1 MFYYANKRRRNKKII
16 LIVAIAA
23 VVVAGVV
30 LGIVFSDTIAGWFTS
45 EPKASQAPTAS
56 AEATPTP
63 IPEPQKP
70 IEETGLTVLERFGV
84 PEGFKRVSTMQGS
97 FGEFLR
103 QYPLKTYGTVP
114 VLQDGTENTDAP
126 TVGVLDQALIS
137 KNQQSPDAIMWLYA
151 EYLFEKG
158 AYDEISFDLY
168 ITPIFHFDYTTW
180 MTGQRLSIVKDEN
193 TNKDKFVWTTPEGAE
208 PEEPSMT
215 SLRAYMIYV
224 MMYANAT
231 SLKGQLSSA
240 TTDTLAVGDILID
253 GHAIIILDV
262 CVNETTGE
270 KRFIC
275 AEGNTPA
282 TEMYILQDSE
292 TESVWLTLEEDGT
305 FVKGD
310 KVYSTDAVRRF
321 Q

>member
-16 LIVAIAA
+16 LIVSIA
-23 VVVAGVV
+23 VVVIACVV
-30 LGIVFSDTIAGWFTS
+30 LGIVFSDTIAGWFKS
-45 EPKASQAPTAS
+45 GPKASAAPTAS

-84 PEGFKRVSTMQGS
+84 PEGFKRVSTESGS

-103 QYPLKTYGTVP
+103 QYALKAYGTVP
-114 VLQDGTENTDAP
+114 MFQDGTENTDAS

-137 KNQQSPDAIMWLYA
+137 KNQQSPDTIMWLYA

-158 AYDEISFDLY
+158 AYEEISFDFLV
-168 ITPIFHFDYTTW
+168 TPVFHFDYATW
-180 MTGQRLSIVKDEN
+180 LTGQRL
-193 TNKDKFVWTTPEGAE
+193 FVEGSKVEWVMPEDGKA
-208 PEEPSMT
+208 EEPSMT

-240 TTDTLAVGDILID
+240 TTDSLAVGDILID
-253 GHAIIILDV
+253 GHAIIVMDV
-262 CVNETTGE
+262 CVNEETGE

-282 TEMYILQDSE
+282 TEMYILQNPE

-310 KVYSTDAVRRF
+310 KVYSADAVRRF
-321 Q
+321 S

>member
-16 LIVAIAA
+16 LIVSIT
-23 VVVAGVV
+23 VVAVACVV
-30 LGIVFSDTIAGWFTS
+30 LGIVSGGWFKS
-45 EPKASQAPTAS
+45 EPKAPQATQS
-56 AEATPTP
+56 AAPATPTP

-70 IEETGLTVLERFGV
+70 VVETGLTVLERFGV
-84 PEGFKRVSTMQGS
+84 PEGFKRVSTAQGS
-97 FGEFLR
+97 FGDFLR
-103 QYPLKTYGTVP
+103 KYPLKTYGTAP
-114 VLQDGTENTDAP
+114 MFQTGTENTEAP
-126 TVGVLDQALIS
+126 TLGVLDQALIS
-137 KNQQSPDAIMWLYA
+137 KNQQSPDTIMWLYA
-151 EYLFEKG
+151 EYLFKKG
-158 AYDEISFDLY
+158 AYEEISFDFLV
-168 ITPIFHFDYTTW
+168 TPVFHFDYATW
-180 MTGQRLSIVKDEN
+180 LTGQRLLVEGSKVEWIM
-193 TNKDKFVWTTPEGAE
+193 PEDGKA
-208 PEEPSMT
+208 EEPSMA

-240 TTDTLAVGDILID
+240 TTDTLTAGDILID
-253 GHAIIILDV
+253 GHAIIILDA

-305 FVKGD
+305 FIKGD
-310 KVYSTDAVRRF
+310 KVYSADAVRRF
-321 Q
+321 E